1 MTTHLSSSATPVSQA
16 ERISLLDSLRG
27 FAILG
32 ILLMNIPGFGLPAGV
47 GYDPSIWKETG
58 INYQLWYWM
67 SLVPEGTQRALF
79 SMLFGA
85 GILLFTSRAEKKLEG
100 SWPADYFL
108 RRQLWLLLF
117 GLIDIWLLLWY
128 GDILFDYA
136 LLGMLMFTFRRLP
149 AKKLIIGSVICLL
162 CMVGRETR
170 DLYVDKAIITT
181 GEQVAAIDT
190 TKTKLTVQQKEDLA
204 AMTGFKE
211 ESSHASKVKRMEKAI
226 RKTQGS
232 FGDVYEY
239 RGDTYMR
246 FLVRYLYY
254 SPWDVLTFMFLGMA
268 FFKLGII
275 TGHASLRVYW
285 IMAIAGLGIGL
296 TLSYLRLLA
305 TIQHDFN
312 WYENAKNEFIDL
324 YTLSRY
330 ARSIGLLGLLILL
343 YRSGWFNWLFN
354 LMKPVGQMAFTN
366 YLTQSLL
373 CGLFFYGV
381 GFGKYGKLNRLE
393 VYYVVLAVWFIQII
407 WSHLWLRY
415 FNFGPFEWVW
425 RSLTYW
431 KKHPMRRQAKPG
443 SREVGATV

>member
-1 MTTHLSSSATPVSQA
+1 MITRHSSPAIPVSQA
-16 ERISLLDSLRG
+16 ERIGLLDALRG

-47 GYDPSIWKETG
+47 GYDPSVWKETG

-85 GILLFTSRAEKKLEG
+85 GIILFTSRADQRLEG

-117 GLIDIWLLLWY
+117 GLFDIWILLWY

-136 LLGMLMFTFRRLP
+136 LLGMLMFTFRRWSG
-149 AKKLIIGSVICLL
+149 KQLIIGSLVCLL
-162 CMVGRETR
+162 IMVGRETR
-170 DLYVDKAIITT
+170 DLYADKAIIAT
-181 GEQVAAIDT
+181 GENWAATDT
-190 TKTKLTVQQKEDLA
+190 SNVKLSDRQKEELG
-204 AMTGFKE
+204 AMKDFKE
-211 ESSHASKVKRMEKAI
+211 NSSHAAKLKRVEKSI
-226 RKTQGS
+226 RKTRGS
-232 FGDVYEY
+232 FGDAYEFRGGVYM
-239 RGDTYMR
+239 D
-246 FLVRYLYY
+246 FLIRYLYY

-275 TGHASLRVYW
+275 TGQASMRLYW
-285 IMAIAGLGIGL
+285 IMTLAGLAIGF
-296 TLSYLRLLA
+296 TLSYLRVQA
-305 TIQHDFN
+305 SVRHDFN
-312 WYENAKNEFIDL
+312 WYEISKHESIEL

-330 ARSIGLLGLLILL
+330 ARSIGLLGLLVLL
-343 YRSGWFNWLFN
+343 YRSGWFNWLFA

-366 YLTQSLL
+366 YLTQSML

-381 GFGKYGKLNRLE
+381 GLGMYGKLSRLE
-393 VYYVVLAVWFIQII
+393 VYYVVLAVWGIQIV

-415 FNFGPFEWVW
+415 FNFGPFEWLW

-431 KKHPMRRQAKPG
+431 KKQPMRKSTG
-443 SREVGATV
+443 SRQLATGVSG

>member
-1 MTTHLSSSATPVSQA
+1 MPVSQI
-16 ERISLLDSLRG
+16 ERIDLLDALRG

-32 ILLMNIPGFGLPAGV
+32 ILLMNIPGFGLPTGV
-47 GYDPSIWKETG
+47 GYDPSVWKETG

-85 GILLFTSRAEKKLEG
+85 GIILFTSRAEKKLDG

-136 LLGMLMFTFRRLP
+136 LLSMLMFTFRRWSG
-149 AKKLIIGSVICLL
+149 KRLIIGSLVCLL
-162 CMVGRETR
+162 IMVGRETR

-181 GEQVAAIDT
+181 GEKVAAIDT
-190 TKTKLTVQQKEDLA
+190 TKTKLNEQQKEDLA
-204 AMTGFKE
+204 AMTDFKE
-211 ESSHASKVKRMEKAI
+211 ESSHASKVKRSEKSI

-232 FGDVYEY
+232 FADAYEY
-239 RGDTYMR
+239 RGGLYMR
-246 FLVRYLYY
+246 FLIRYLYY

-275 TGHASLRVYW
+275 TGQASVKIYW
-285 IMAIAGLGIGL
+285 IMALAGLGIGL
-296 TLSYLRLLA
+296 TLSYLR
-305 TIQHDFN
+305 IQASVRHNFN
-312 WYENAKNEFIDL
+312 WYEISKHEAIDL

-330 ARSIGLLGLLILL
+330 ARSIGLLGLLVLL
-343 YRSGWFNWLFN
+343 YRSGWFRWLFS

-366 YLTQSLL
+366 YLTQSIL

-381 GFGKYGKLNRLE
+381 GFGMYGKLNRLE
-393 VYYVVLAVWFIQII
+393 VYFVVLTVWTIQVI
-407 WSHLWLRY
+407 WSHCWLRY
-415 FNFGPFEWVW
+415 FNFGPFEWLW

-431 KKHPMRRQAKPG
+431 KKQPTRKKANAGDKVN
-443 SREVGATV
+443 SVTYT